1 MLITC
6 RHFKLQGVYKEFN
19 IFICFSVKPSVAVT
33 EQSVEN
39 KNKRMFMEVLHQMLT
54 RQKQDT
60 QQHLVTNGQGNWK
73 TWQSH
78 SIFTIMISFLISLC
92 AEVLKIKVCQY
103 RWWGR
108 QEAWVKYLY
117 LLLCFHVSAFF
128 SYNFKLIFGKSSV
141 FVIRGVES
149 HKSAW
154 LFRTNETASNAHRSW
169 TFLAPPSQPPFGTTF
184 YSWLHKRKNHVVVC
198 EVRRWYS
205 VTFNLLYPKYGTQWA
220 SEGYKG
226 IIE

>member
-73 TWQSH
+73 TWQSY

-92 AEVLKIKVCQY
+92 AEVLKISLSIHMVRETGSLSKIPLPVAVFSCFCFLFLQF
-103 RWWGR
+103 
-108 QEAWVKYLY
+108 EAYIWEKQCICYMW
-117 LLLCFHVSAFF
+117 CRVS
-128 SYNFKLIFGKSSV
+128 
-141 FVIRGVES
+141 
-149 HKSAW
+149 
-154 LFRTNETASNAHRSW
+154 
-169 TFLAPPSQPPFGTTF
+169 
-184 YSWLHKRKNHVVVC
+184 
-198 EVRRWYS
+198 
-205 VTFNLLYPKYGTQWA
+205 
-220 SEGYKG
+220 
-226 IIE
+226 